1 MISRRGFFGM
11 LVGLVAA
18 PWLPKPKGVSYRY
31 RYTFSNPPDITQ
43 RVRFYKEYAI
53 DEDPYSQTFQCG
65 TGEMG
70 MLYWSKQ

>member
-11 LVGLVAA
+11 LAGIALFPKQKQLDWIKYWRPANLV
-18 PWLPKPKGVSYRY
+18 
-31 RYTFSNPPDITQ
+31 FSPP
-43 RVRFYKEYAI
+43 RRFHKEYAI
-53 DEDPYSQTFQCG
+53 DEDLYSQTFQCG